1 VGGRGEGLISV
12 ILNARSGGAGDMAQ
26 RLAGLYRAASV
37 EPAIHVANG
46 AELGA
51 LARRAIATG
60 AKLVVAAGGDGTVST
75 VAGVLAGTASTLGV
89 IPLGTLN
96 HFARDL
102 AIPLDI
108 AAAVVNTLRGRPRLI
123 DAGEVNGRI
132 FLNNS
137 SIGLYPAMV
146 HRRAK
151 LERRL
156 GRGKWQAM
164 LWAAHTVLGSHPF
177 MDLTLEL
184 DGVSHRRR
192 TPFFFIGNNV
202 YEMEGFNIG
211 RRARLDAGVLSVY
224 LTHRAGR
231 RQLLGLG
238 LRALTGRLKQA
249 RDFEGATAT
258 RLRIESRH
266 TRLLV
271 AIDGEVA
278 AFDLPLEYRIKARAL
293 RVIGP

>member
-1 VGGRGEGLISV
+1 MGGRGEGLISV

-192 TPFFFIGNNV
+192 TPFF
-202 YEMEGFNIG
+202 NIG
-211 RRARLDAGVLSVY
+211 RRERLDAGVLSVY